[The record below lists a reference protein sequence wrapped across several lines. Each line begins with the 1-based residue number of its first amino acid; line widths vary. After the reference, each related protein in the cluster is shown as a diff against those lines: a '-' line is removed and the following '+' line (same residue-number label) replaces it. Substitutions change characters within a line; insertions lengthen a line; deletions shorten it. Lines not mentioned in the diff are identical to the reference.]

1 MKKYLNLILAVLLVI
16 AVGVAVYALAHDEVV
31 ATVNGEKI
39 TKEELYRELV
49 ASRGEYVLE
58 QLISERVIMQA
69 AKKEGIKVTD
79 EEVAA
84 EVDKMREDLAGGSQ
98 EYFETILSQYGLT
111 EETLKNNI
119 RVNLLLKEIVRGKTT
134 VTEEE
139 VHKHFADNQEK
150 FNIPHE
156 VHARHILVKTE
167 EEAAEILQ
175 KLKNGEDFAE
185 LAKEYSTDPGSKEKG
200 GDLGKFGKGKMVK
213 EFEDAVFSAPVGLI
227 DKAVKTD
234 HGYHIIEVLGIQE
247 AREVTFSEVEDKVR
261 EDLENEK
268 IAAQMETEYAELRKA
283 ATVETKL

>member
-16 AVGVAVYALAHDEVV
+16 AVGVAVFALAHEEVV

-49 ASRGEYVLE
+49 PNRGEYVLE

-69 AKKEGIKVTD
+69 AKKEGIKVTE
-79 EEVAA
+79 EEVTA
-84 EVDKMREDLAGGSQ
+84 ELEKMIAELYGGSRD
-98 EYFETILSQYGLT
+98 YFETVLSQYGLT
-111 EETLKNNI
+111 EQTLKNNI
-119 RVNLLLKEIVRGKTT
+119 RVNLLLKKIVRSKIT

-139 VHKHFADNQEK
+139 VQKHFADNQEK

-175 KLKNGEDFAE
+175 KLKGGEDFAA

-200 GDLGKFGKGKMVK
+200 GDLGKFGKGQMVK
-213 EFEDAVFSAPVGLI
+213 EFEEAAFGAPVGLI
-227 DKAVKTD
+227 DQAVKTS
-234 HGYHIIEVLGIQE
+234 HGYHIIEVLEIQE

-268 IAAQMETEYAELRKA
+268 IAAQMETEFAELRKA
-283 ATVETKL
+283 ATVVKKL